1 MLRRSVFAILLT
13 ILGAPT
19 TVFSDTLLIDELDG
33 AQTSA
38 SSRPAR
44 GMTMDKVA
52 STWGEPVSRISPVGD
67 PPIARWEYGD
77 FVVYFEYQNV
87 IHSVVKP

>member
-19 TVFSDTLLIDELDG
+19 TVFSDTLLIDELDS

-38 SSRPAR
+38 RPAQR
-44 GMTMDKVA
+44 A
-52 STWGEPVSRISPVGD
+52 
-67 PPIARWEYGD
+67 A
-77 FVVYFEYQNV
+77 
-87 IHSVVKP
+87 